1 VPAQLALPA
10 LPRAAADGLHSLDVK
25 GLTYRHPSSGRG
37 VVGVDL
43 HLAAGSFIVITGR
56 MGAGKT
62 TLLQALLGLLPA
74 TAGEIRWNG
83 QPVTDP
89 AAFFVSPRIAYVPQ
103 VPRLFSATLRDNI
116 LLGLPE
122 DDMDLGAALHAA
134 VLERDIGSFAPGLD
148 TLVGP
153 RGMRLSGG
161 QVQRVAVARAVV
173 RAAELLVCDDISNAL
188 DVETASLL
196 WQRLATRRDVT
207 RLIVSHHHAAL
218 QRADHIVVLK
228 EGAVIAAGT
237 LASLLQTCAE
247 MRQLWQEETRKGE
260 SSRARRAGGQGR
272 RQHTGARTP
281 R

>member
-1 VPAQLALPA
+1 MGRPSPPTWDGRPTNQPPQPQ
-10 LPRAAADGLHSLDVK
+10 PR
-25 GLTYRHPSSGRG
+25 T
-37 VVGVDL
+37 
-43 HLAAGSFIVITGR
+43 
-56 MGAGKT
+56 
-62 TLLQALLGLLPA
+62 
-74 TAGEIRWNG
+74 
-83 QPVTDP
+83 
-89 AAFFVSPRIAYVPQ
+89 
-103 VPRLFSATLRDNI
+103 RLFSATLRDNI

-122 DDMDLGAALHAA
+122 DDVDLGAALHAA
-134 VLERDIGSFAPGLD
+134 VLEQDIGSFAPGLD

-218 QRADHIVVLK
+218 LRADHIAVLK

-247 MRQLWQEETRKGE
+247 MRQLWQEETRG
-260 SSRARRAGGQGR
+260 RAAGQEGQGAR
-272 RQHTGARTP
+272 DDGSIQGHEHPDRQHDVRP
-281 R
+281 